1 MKTLPLLIGSAV
13 VLCLSLAFGEGQA
26 STSIEIEDLMN
37 SAKVSDGPTS
47 RQDMRGFGRG
57 WSGNAQLFWRAPA
70 PVDKPIRNWPHL
82 AVWFAPP
89 SAKTFE
95 VILHYTSAPDFGTFR
110 VFLDGQPRAD
120 VDAYSPTVTTA
131 DRSLGQHTL
140 DPGKHELLVTVFTKA
155 GASKGFAVGLDR
167 VELRPV
173 GATQERHAAVPVL
186 RLDADA
192 DARSATMGTIEPLTM
207 DARLSIVQRATSL
220 PLNGAGVPLRLTA
233 SSPRLPQR
241 ADVKL
246 GNGNFSP
253 DALTDGWIGLSAN
266 GRLTLSYFQVEVQQ
280 PQLLECGVKLDTTGE
295 IRILPYTKSGP
306 GMHPLQGASKV
317 SLPAGDQRLLAVLVP
332 EKTSFSVLI
341 ESASATAFIVK
352 YCELTPF
359 K

>member
-1 MKTLPLLIGSAV
+1 MKHLPLLIGFAV
-13 VLCLSLAFGEGQA
+13 VLCLSPAFGQRQT

-37 SAKVSDGPTS
+37 SAKVSAGPTS
-47 RQDMRGFGRG
+47 RQNMQGFGPG

-82 AVWFAPP
+82 AVWFTPP
-89 SAKTFE
+89 SANTFE

-120 VDAYSPTVTTA
+120 VDAYSTSVTTG
-131 DRSLGQHTL
+131 DRSLGQHKL

-173 GATQERHAAVPVL
+173 VATEERHSGVPVL
-186 RLDADA
+186 RLDLDA
-192 DARSATMGTIEPLTM
+192 DARSATTAIIEPLTM
-207 DARLSIVQRATSL
+207 AARLSIVQRATSL
-220 PLNGAGVPLRLTA
+220 PLNGAGVPVRLTA

-241 ADVKL
+241 ADLKL
-246 GNGNFSP
+246 ANGNFSP
-253 DALTDGWIGLSAN
+253 DALTDGWIGLSAS
-266 GRLTLSYFQVEVQQ
+266 GRLTLSYFQAEVQQ
-280 PQLLECGVKLDTTGE
+280 PQLLECGVKLDTAAD
-295 IRILPYTKSGP
+295 IRILPYSKGGT
-306 GMHPLQGASKV
+306 GMHPLPGGSKV

-341 ESASATAFIVK
+341 EPASGVPFTVK